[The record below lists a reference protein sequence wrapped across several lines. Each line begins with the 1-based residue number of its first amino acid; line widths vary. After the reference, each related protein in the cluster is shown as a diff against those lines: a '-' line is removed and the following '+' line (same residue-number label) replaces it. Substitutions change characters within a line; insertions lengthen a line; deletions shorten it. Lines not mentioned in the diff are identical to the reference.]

1 MFPISNRTQHFN
13 EYYKIFKISKQVSEK
28 HTFREG
34 NGVTH
39 MALTCISGY
48 QRDNSHFF
56 QRELALVPLESES
69 LGGKRP

>member
-13 EYYKIFKISKQVSEK
+13 EYYKIFKISKQISGE
-28 HTFREG
+28 HNFPEG

-39 MALTCISGY
+39 MVLTRISSY
-48 QRDNSHFF
+48 

-69 LGGKRP
+69 LGRRRP

>member
-1 MFPISNRTQHFN
+1 MLPISNGTQHFN

-28 HTFREG
+28 HNSPEG

-39 MALTCISGY
+39 TVLTCISSY
-48 QRDNSHFF
+48 QRDNLHLF